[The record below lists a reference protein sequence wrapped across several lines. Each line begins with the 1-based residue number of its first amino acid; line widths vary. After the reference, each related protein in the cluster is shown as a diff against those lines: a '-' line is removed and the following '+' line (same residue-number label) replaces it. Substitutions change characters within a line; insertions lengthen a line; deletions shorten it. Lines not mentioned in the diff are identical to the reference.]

1 MPLTQSA
8 VMPVLAD
15 DRPTVSTNGAAIGA
29 NPLPKLAVP
38 VAGDVINFAIH
49 AEQHSPYAELAIS
62 T

>member
-1 MPLTQSA
+1 
-8 VMPVLAD
+8 MPVLAD